1 MTHFQDY
8 PQTVKLVN
16 GLNSVSTLK
25 KWRLKIERLTGHAF
39 EESRVR
45 TGKRSYSK
53 VTLFTDSDI
62 EQLQQVAHLKG
73 SLGLEKAILKVYP
86 LTRASPVPLTK
97 QVQGLSVQVSQLNNQ
112 VERLT
117 RDNQVLTLRQTA
129 LEKRIEVLEHP
140 KKRTLFGK

>member
-1 MTHFQDY
+1 MTHFYDY

-86 LTRASPVPLTK
+86 LNKGLRPL
-97 QVQGLSVQVSQLNNQ
+97 
-112 VERLT
+112 
-117 RDNQVLTLRQTA
+117 
-129 LEKRIEVLEHP
+129 
-140 KKRTLFGK
+140 

>member
-1 MTHFQDY
+1 MTNYFDY
-8 PQTVKLVN
+8 HQTIKQVS

-25 KWRLKIERLTGHAF
+25 KWRLKIERLTGHTF

-53 VTLFTDSDI
+53 VTLFTDSEI
-62 EQLQQVAHLKG
+62 AYLKG

-86 LTRASPVPLTK
+86 PTRASPVPLTK
-97 QVQGLSVQVSQLNNQ
+97 QVQGLAVQVSQLNNQ
-112 VERLT
+112 VEGLT

>member
-1 MTHFQDY
+1 MTHFYDY

-73 SLGLEKAILKVYP
+73 SLGLEKAILKVYLP
-86 LTRASPVPLTK
+86 TRASPVPLTK

-112 VERLT
+112 IEGLT

>member
-1 MTHFQDY
+1 MTHFYDY

-97 QVQGLSVQVSQLNNQ
+97 QVQGLSVHQ

>member
-1 MTHFQDY
+1 MTRFYDY
-8 PQTVKLVN
+8 PQTVELVN

-25 KWRLKIERLTGHAF
+25 KWRLKIERLTGHTF

-62 EQLQQVAHLKG
+62 EQLQQIAYLKG
-73 SLGLEKAILKVYP
+73 NLGLEKAILKVYP
-86 LTRASPVPLTK
+86 PTRASPVPLTK
-97 QVQGLSVQVSQLNNQ
+97 QVEG
-112 VERLT
+112 LT
-117 RDNQVLTLRQTA
+117 RDNQVLTLRQTS

>member
-1 MTHFQDY
+1 MTHFYDY

-25 KWRLKIERLTGHAF
+25 KWRLKIERLTGHA
-39 EESRVR
+39 
-45 TGKRSYSK
+45 
-53 VTLFTDSDI
+53 I